1 MALLLHCDGCRA
13 QDGSLD
19 GNKQLPPKGAPSA
32 TNEAPARIH
41 VSKDVIIFGQKFD
54 LCNRCIAKINTVL
67 ERPIDSSAFPPVI
80 ARNASGGSVGVSD
93 RLGDISP
100 EISGRG

>member
-19 GNKQLPPKGAPSA
+19 GNKHIPPQGAPCA
-32 TNEAPARIH
+32 TNEAPAR
-41 VSKDVIIFGQKFD
+41 VKVTRDVAVFGDKFD

-67 ERPIDSSAFPPVI
+67 ERPIDSPTEPTKVRSTKYDGPGA
-80 ARNASGGSVGVSD
+80 
-93 RLGDISP
+93 
-100 EISGRG
+100 